1 MSFLINPYAFGGST
15 FWDDSLVVYSLRRP
29 DMAVL
34 WTNAVAKI
42 RRDSDNATA
51 FLFFDGSDA
60 DDTISTSSL
69 ISTTSQTTPDATT
82 LATWLGSN
90 DFYYEEWFGI
100 TANNVVDSGKKL
112 IQTTTTRQPKGATSG
127 AIITKNSL
135 PTVDFLTDLRNMK
148 IPTSYSALDSTE
160 EFTVISVSHS
170 DASAANGLVWTTSS
184 LSTSYIIMLN
194 DRRALK
200 KAINQLN
207 GGVQISTELTAQVN
221 SANQRILT
229 AVHDGTNNILYYNS
243 TLQNTVAHT
252 SAAYNND
259 AFRVGSLL
267 ATSGLFLNGSI
278 QEVIVYA
285 SDKTSELSLIHSDID
300 TYYSIP

>member
-1 MSFLINPYAFGGST
+1 MST
-15 FWDDSLVVYSLRRP
+15 
-29 DMAVL
+29 L

-51 FLFFDGSDA
+51 FLFFDGSSA

-82 LATWLGSN
+82 LATWLGAN

-100 TANNVVDSGKKL
+100 TPDNVVDGAKKL
-112 IQTTTTRQPKGATSG
+112 IQTTTTLQPKGATSG

-135 PTVDFLTDLRNMK
+135 PTLDFLTDRRNMK
-148 IPTSYSALDSTE
+148 IPTSYSSLDSTE
-160 EFTVISVSHS
+160 LFTVISVSHS
-170 DASAANGLVWTTSS
+170 DASAGNGLVWTTSS
-184 LSTSYIIMLN
+184 LSTSYLVMLH
-194 DRRALK
+194 DRRTNK
-200 KAINQLN
+200 KAINQLHS
-207 GGVQISTELTAQVN
+207 GTLISTELTSQID

-229 AVHDGTNNILYYNS
+229 AVHDSTNNILYYNG

-252 SAAYNND
+252 STAYTND

-267 ATSGLFLNGSI
+267 ASSGLFLDGSI
-278 QEVIVYA
+278 QEVVIYA
-285 SDKTSELSLIHSDID
+285 SDKTSELSLIHSEID